1 MMTGEHA
8 LPVPAFANVNESTF
22 HMFIYISKYV
32 HTVSING
39 CKWFDVR
46 SVCNIYHHHRP
57 ELIYVSDSV
66 PLSFPI
72 LLAPCD
78 VSHNTMNG
86 YF

>member
-1 MMTGEHA
+1 MCILDA
-8 LPVPAFANVNESTF
+8 LR
-22 HMFIYISKYV
+22 
-32 HTVSING
+32 TVSISG

-57 ELIYVSDSV
+57 ELIYVSDSACHSV

-72 LLAPCD
+72 LLVPCD